1 MDERKANLTKRTL
14 DALKPA
20 ALDYQ
25 IWDTKVR
32 GLGVRVYP
40 SGARGFVL
48 QYRNAA
54 GRTRKIALGR
64 YGILTVDK
72 AREKAT
78 KLLGE
83 ILDGRDPSQDK
94 RENRHAKTV
103 GELADLYLREGSVEK
118 PNKKLSSWET
128 DRSNIERHIRPLLGT
143 RIARGLTKT
152 DVARFQSDV
161 AAGKT
166 AKDEKTGPRGRAIVR
181 GGKGIASRVLAV
193 LSAMMTFGEGRGIV
207 AGNPAKGV
215 EPYEGRKKER
225 FLTDT
230 EVEILGEALVEM
242 ERDGSLPWV
251 ASAAI
256 KLLLL
261 TGARRGEILALRWE
275 DVDTDRG
282 CLRLPD
288 SKTGAKVI
296 RLTAAALSALA
307 VLPRSARWVLP
318 AAKGSGHYVGL
329 PKHWDAVTA
338 RANAIALSRAKR
350 EGRSLEGALSFD
362 GVRLHDLRHSFAS
375 FAVQSGGSLYLV
387 GKVLGHKQTR
397 TTERYAHASDEPLL
411 ATAELAAQRIARA
424 LAGTKKADRRR
435 LPATSSGAGLP
446 RTGSRRLAPPT
457 AGQ

>member
-1 MDERKANLTKRTL
+1 MEERKANLTKRTL

-20 ALDYQ
+20 AQDYQ
-25 IWDTKVR
+25 VWDTKVR

-54 GRTRKIALGR
+54 GRTRKLALGR
-64 YGILTVDK
+64 YGVLTVDK

-78 KLLGE
+78 RLLGE

-103 GELADLYLREGSVEK
+103 GELADLYLREGSVDK

-143 RIARGLTKT
+143 RIARALTKT

-166 AKDEKTGPRGRAIVR
+166 AKDEKTRPRGRAIVR

-207 AGNPAKGV
+207 AGNPTKGV
-215 EPYEGRKKER
+215 EPFRGRKKER

-230 EVEILGEALVEM
+230 EVGVLGEALVEI

-251 ASAAI
+251 ATAAI

-261 TGARRGEILALRWE
+261 TGARRGEILALQWE
-275 DVDTDRG
+275 EVDLDRG
-282 CLRLPD
+282 CLRLKD

-296 RLTAAALSALA
+296 RLAAAALSLLA
-307 VLPRSARWVLP
+307 ALPRSARWVLP
-318 AAKGSGHYVGL
+318 ATKGSGHYVGL
-329 PKHWDAVTA
+329 SKHWDVVKA
-338 RANAIALSRAKR
+338 RANALAVRRAAQE
-350 EGRSLEGALSFD
+350 EGSSLEGVPRFD
-362 GVRLHDLRHSFAS
+362 HVRLHDLRHSFAS
-375 FAVQSGGSLYLV
+375 FAVQSGGSLFLV

-397 TTERYAHASDEPLL
+397 TTERYAHLRDEPLL
-411 ATAELAAQRIARA
+411 ATAELAAQRIAHA
-424 LAGTKKADRRR
+424 LDGTKKADRRR
-435 LPATSSGAGLP
+435 PQRVQG
-446 RTGSRRLAPPT
+446 
-457 AGQ
+457 